1 MVKKG
6 TKYTSVLLSVLMLV
20 SVFAVMFVNVSTQA
34 GAASGDVIYFENPA
48 AGGPRAAT
56 YGAKAP
62 QGR

>member
-34 GAASGDVIYFENPA
+34 GAASGDVIDVYKRQGERGYA
-48 AGGPRAAT
+48 AL
-56 YGAKAP
+56 
-62 QGR
+62 QDIE